1 MKKHIEHLEKQVKKR
16 AADVSAVNERLQ
28 REIAERERVE
38 QRLRIA
44 AESLSDVIYE
54 WDIPSGRVEYFG
66 DIDRLLGYATGTFP
80 RTLESWRE
88 IVHPEDFGRV
98 MAAVE
103 ANLKENEPYHQEF
116 RVRRRDGSWCYWAA
130 YGSAVRDEEG
140 RPFRWIGTFTDITKR
155 RQADDALKRLVA
167 ILEGTSDLVATVTP
181 DSRLLYMNKA
191 GRRMLGLAE
200 GEDIGGVSIAST
212 HPEWAAK
219 VVANE
224 AIPAAAR
231 DGLWAGET
239 VMLGRDGTEIPVSQV
254 IISHK
259 GPDGE
264 PEYLSTIMRDITD
277 RKRAEHALRQAEEKY
292 RSIFEN
298 AAEGIFQSA
307 PEGSFLT
314 VNPALARMLGYSSPE
329 EVVTT
334 IQDIARQVY
343 AEPEQRTE
351 YVRLLQA
358 QGEVRGFECE
368 FIRKDGGRILVSVCS
383 RAIRDATGK
392 VYYEGT
398 VVEITDRKRAELA
411 LRQAKE
417 AAEAATLAKSEF
429 VANISHEIR
438 TPMNGIIGMTE
449 LALDTALTP
458 EQREYLTMVK
468 ASADALLGL
477 IDDILDFSK
486 IEARKLELHALPF
499 NVRDV
504 VDAALGAV
512 VVSAQGKGLELASDV
527 SEDVPETIIG
537 DAGRLRQVLVNLVGN
552 AVKFTSVG
560 EVVVRVRKASS
571 GDHRIGLDFTVEDTG
586 IGIPPEKQQMIFE
599 TFTQADASTTRRF
612 GGTGLGLA
620 ICTRLVEL
628 MGGRMWVES
637 KPGVGSQFHFTATF
651 TPAEGV
657 PAKLDRSAL
666 AAVRV
671 LVVDDNATNR
681 RILEEVT
688 TRWGMRPYAVDGG
701 RAALA
706 VMREAQIAGEPYP
719 LVLLD
724 ANMPDMDG
732 FAVAE
737 RIRTDPRLA
746 GVTIMMVTSSGQRGD
761 AARCRELGIARY
773 LTKPVRQ
780 SELLDAIMGA
790 LVGVSL
796 GERCDA
802 ASVRK
807 RAASERLA
815 VLLAEDNIVNQ
826 RLATRLLE
834 KEGYEVSTAANG
846 REALEAIAR
855 GAFDLVLMDV
865 QMPDMDGFEATRA
878 IRAGE
883 RSLGGH
889 LPIIAMTAHVMK
901 GDRERCL
908 DAGMDAYVA
917 KPVQRE
923 VLLAT
928 IDRVLGRSTGQAG
941 EATDREI
948 CDADALRARVP
959 DEAILDEVI
968 ALFLQECPR
977 MLADVREAVERGDSA
992 KIRSAAHTFKGAAG
1006 NFGAAPV
1013 VEAATHL
1020 EMMGEAADLD
1030 GAKGALARL
1039 ERATERLT
1047 AALRRLARPS

>member
-1 MKKHIEHLEKQVKKR
+1 M
-16 AADVSAVNERLQ
+16 
-28 REIAERERVE
+28 
-38 QRLRIA
+38 
-44 AESLSDVIYE
+44 
-54 WDIPSGRVEYFG
+54 
-66 DIDRLLGYATGTFP
+66 
-80 RTLESWRE
+80 
-88 IVHPEDFGRV
+88 
-98 MAAVE
+98 
-103 ANLKENEPYHQEF
+103 
-116 RVRRRDGSWCYWAA
+116 
-130 YGSAVRDEEG
+130 
-140 RPFRWIGTFTDITKR
+140 
-155 RQADDALKRLVA
+155 
-167 ILEGTSDLVATVTP
+167 
-181 DSRLLYMNKA
+181 
-191 GRRMLGLAE
+191 
-200 GEDIGGVSIAST
+200 
-212 HPEWAAK
+212 
-219 VVANE
+219 
-224 AIPAAAR
+224 
-231 DGLWAGET
+231 
-239 VMLGRDGTEIPVSQV
+239 
-254 IISHK
+254 
-259 GPDGE
+259 
-264 PEYLSTIMRDITD
+264 
-277 RKRAEHALRQAEEKY
+277 
-292 RSIFEN
+292 
-298 AAEGIFQSA
+298 
-307 PEGSFLT
+307 
-314 VNPALARMLGYSSPE
+314 GYSSPE

-358 QGEVRGFECE
+358 QGEVREFECE
-368 FIRKDGGRILVSVCS
+368 FIRKDGDRILVSVCS

-417 AAEAATLAKSEF
+417 AAEAANLAKSEF
-429 VANISHEIR
+429 VANMSHEIR

-486 IEARKLELHALPF
+486 IEVRKLELDALPF

-504 VDAALGAV
+504 VDAALAAD

-527 SEDVPETIIG
+527 NEDVPETIIG
-537 DAGRLRQVLVNLVGN
+537 DARRLRQVLVNLVGN
-552 AVKFTSVG
+552 AVKFTPVG
-560 EVVVRVRKASS
+560 EVVVRVRRAYA
-571 GDHRIGLDFTVEDTG
+571 GDHRVGLDFIVQDTG

-599 TFTQADASTTRRF
+599 SFTQADASTTRRF
-612 GGTGLGLA
+612 GGSGLGLA

-657 PAKLDRSAL
+657 PAKLDRTAL

-780 SELLDAIMGA
+780 SELLDAIMSA

-802 ASVRK
+802 ASPRN
-807 RAASERLA
+807 RAASERLV

-834 KEGYEVSTAANG
+834 KEGHEVSIAANG
-846 REALEAIAR
+846 HEALEAIAKR
-855 GAFDLVLMDV
+855 AFDLVLMDV

-908 DAGMDAYVA
+908 DAGMDDYVA

-928 IDRVLGRSTGQAG
+928 IDRVLGRSTGQAS
-941 EATDREI
+941 EATDGEI

-959 DEAILDEVI
+959 DEAILAEVI

-977 MLADVREAVERGDSA
+977 MLSDVREAVERGDGA
-992 KIRSAAHTFKGAAG
+992 RIRSAAHTFKGAAG
-1006 NFGAAPV
+1006 NFVTAPV
-1013 VEAATHL
+1013 VEAATQL

-1030 GAKGALARL
+1030 GAKGAMARL